1 MGSRLAQTPKR
12 PSAQGTKMIALC
24 PLVTINQDGAI
35 KACIQPIN
43 PEFHTYARGHLE
55 QVETLGELCERMNA
69 TNEYGNNDAIVVSVR
84 GITNVFCGGEVRY
97 QVLIAKEKMH
107 RFEKYQTHTVYL
119 SDDKGALK
127 VAIPA

>member
-43 PEFHTYARGHLE
+43 PEFNTYARGHLE

-69 TNEYGNNDAIVVSVR
+69 TNEYHNDDAIVVSVR
-84 GITNVFCGGEVRY
+84 EITNVFCGGAVKY
-97 QVLIAKEKMH
+97 QVLIAKETMH
-107 RFEKYQTHTVYL
+107 RFERYQTRTVYL
-119 SDDKGALK
+119 SEYKGELS